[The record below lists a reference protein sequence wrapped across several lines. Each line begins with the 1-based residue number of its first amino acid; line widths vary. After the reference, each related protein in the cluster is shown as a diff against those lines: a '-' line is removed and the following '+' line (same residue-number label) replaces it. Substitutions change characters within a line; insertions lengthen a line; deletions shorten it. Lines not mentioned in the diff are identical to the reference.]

1 MPTIEAAIC
10 TACKELNVELNENPG
25 CKPNIAAAAR
35 RHSVNYT
42 TLRNRFQGHTR
53 AKKQKKKET
62 AQRREDKAAER
73 RRQRENRNLSEPF
86 RGSLTSKNK
95 GDLQEIAGVLG
106 LSEDGTVKDL
116 RTRIIA
122 HFDANSHL
130 RDSP

>member
-1 MPTIEAAIC
+1 MRRGFACPRLRLLFALLAKSSMLNSMKILDVNRIMLLLLIATLLIIPPFAIDSRV
-10 TACKELNVELNENPG
+10 THV
-25 CKPNIAAAAR
+25 
-35 RHSVNYT
+35 
-42 TLRNRFQGHTR
+42 TR

-62 AQRREDKAAER
+62 AQRREDKAAEWQ
-73 RRQRENRNLSEPF
+73 RQRENRNLSEPF

-122 HFDANSHL
+122 H
-130 RDSP
+130 